1 MLLALLVAM
10 VLASVVTAVVAPQ
23 FEESAVRDRFRIA
36 FLIVANLHPM
46 NWGTWR
52 KEFSKREALF
62 ACWFLVF
69 GITLVIGAIASGA
82 L

>member
-1 MLLALLVAM
+1 MLLAILIAV
-10 VLASVVTAVVAPQ
+10 VLASAVTAVVAPHL
-23 FEESAVRDRFRIA
+23 ENSAVRDRFRIA
-36 FLIVANLHPM
+36 FLVVANLHPM

-69 GITLVIGAIASGA
+69 GITLAIGVVASGA
-82 L
+82 